1 MKRLALLSLLF
12 VAACNQLPTETASRA
27 PFPPRADGGM
37 TLGGGQYTPSQ
48 PRAEGGMT
56 MGGGL
61 YTPPPCTDENG
72 QPVSCT

>member
-27 PFPPRADGGM
+27 PSDSLR
-37 TLGGGQYTPSQ
+37 
-48 PRAEGGMT
+48 EGGVL

-61 YTPPPCTDENG
+61 HTLPTCKNDDGETVPC
-72 QPVSCT
+72 P